1 MQKFILVVIPRIQ
14 LWALKYKTA
23 IGRKFA
29 RLKELEGF
37 IVTMD
42 IEKAFYS
49 LDHNFLI
56 SALEKYGKILS
67 YG

>member
-1 MQKFILVVIPRIQ
+1 MQKFLLVVIPRIQ
-14 LWALKYKTA
+14 LWALKNKTA
-23 IGRKFA
+23 IGKKFA
-29 RLKELEGF
+29 ILKELEGF
-37 IVTMD
+37 LVTMD